1 MEGLCLWA
9 EIQGGKI
16 NEGHTS
22 YEEITVLDLEIET
35 AKTLTIRDIEIAT
48 SKLSLREIKALRAGD
63 FDWHMA
69 DKVLQLA
76 FHNKVIYG

>member
-9 EIQGGKI
+9 EIQGGKM

-22 YEEITVLDLEIET
+22 YEEITVE
-35 AKTLTIRDIEIAT
+35 DIEAEITKNITIADIEKAT
-48 SKLSLREIKALRAGD
+48 NKLSLREIKAMRAGD